1 MKLINYVKQYKYE
14 LFVLFYL
21 SICSII
27 FVKSFSLWGGN
38 LYKNLV
44 DKWLNSNNIDEKFKK
59 EIYNLDEKELE
70 DRFYKELEFGT
81 GGVRGIIGSGIN
93 RINIY
98 TIGKVTQGYAN
109 FLKNKFKGEEVSVAI
124 AYDSRI
130 KSDEFAKRAALI
142 FAANGIKVYLYES
155 LRPTPMLSFAIRELK
170 CSGGVVITASHNPKE
185 YSGYKVYDNN
195 GCQLTDELASKVYD
209 YICDISIFEKI
220 EILDENEAVKL
231 KKLEYIG
238 EKIDNIYIENVKN
251 LVIRKDLVKNNSSDL
266 KIVYTPLHGSGY
278 YPITRVL
285 DELGFDK
292 LMIVEE
298 QKNPDG
304 NFITVPYPNPEL
316 ESVFDLGI
324 NLAKNNDADI
334 IFATDPDCDRVGVV
348 VKDKFNNYK
357 FLTGNQIGIL
367 LSEYIL
373 MSLREFNQLDSNG
386 IIVKTIVST
395 NVVEDICREY
405 KIDYLDVLT
414 GFKYIGEK
422 INEFEMGNDKKY
434 IFGFEESYGFLIG
447 TFVRDK
453 DAVIAVTILSEM
465 ALYYKKNGKTLNCVL
480 DDLYKKYGYSS
491 EKLVSIELKGKEGQ
505 EKISKCLNRL
515 RNLDISEISYSKVLK
530 VQDYQMSIEKD
541 FLNKTTN
548 KISLPV
554 SNVFKVIFENKN
566 WFVVR
571 PSGTEPK
578 MKIYLSVRG
587 GDKKNLNYDI
597 CDFEKYVLSLIEKC
611 MG

>member
-1 MKLINYVKQYKYE
+1 M
-14 LFVLFYL
+14 
-21 SICSII
+21 
-27 FVKSFSLWGGN
+27 
-38 LYKNLV
+38 YKNLV

-209 YICDISIFEKI
+209 YICDISVFEEIK
-220 EILDENEAVKL
+220 ILDENEALKL

-238 EKIDNIYIENVKN
+238 EKIDSIYIENVKN
-251 LVIRKDLVKNNSSDL
+251 LVIRKDLVKNNSSNL

-278 YPITRVL
+278 RPITRVL

-304 NFITVPYPNPEL
+304 NFTTVPYPNPEL
-316 ESVFDLGI
+316 ESVFELGI

-348 VKDKFNNYK
+348 VRDKFNNYK

-373 MSLREFNQLDSNG
+373 MSLKELNQLDSDG

-422 INEFEMGNDKKY
+422 INEFEIKNDKKY
-434 IFGFEESYGFLIG
+434 IFGFEESYGFLVG

-465 ALYYKKNGKTLNCVL
+465 ALYYKKNGKTLKCVL
-480 DDLYKKYGYSS
+480 DDLYKKYRYSS
-491 EKLVSIELKGKEGQ
+491 EKLISIELKGKEGQ
-505 EKISKCLNRL
+505 EKISKCLNEL
-515 RNLDISEISYSKVLK
+515 RNLDISEISYSEVSK

-548 KISLPV
+548 KILLPV

-566 WFVVR
+566 WFAVR

-587 GDKKNLNYDI
+587 SDEESLNHDI
-597 CDFEKYVLSLIEKC
+597 CDFEKYVLGLIEKC

>member
-1 MKLINYVKQYKYE
+1 MYR
-14 LFVLFYL
+14 
-21 SICSII
+21 
-27 FVKSFSLWGGN
+27 
-38 LYKNLV
+38 NLV
-44 DKWLNSNNIDEKFKK
+44 DKWLNSDNIDEKFKK

-109 FLKNKFKGEEVSVAI
+109 FLKNKFKGGEISVAI

-142 FAANGIKVYLYES
+142 FAANDIKVYLYES
-155 LRPTPMLSFAIRELK
+155 LRPTPMLSFAVRELN
-170 CSGGVVITASHNPKE
+170 CNGGVVITASHNPKE
-185 YSGYKVYDNN
+185 YSGYKVYGNS
-195 GCQLTDELASKVYD
+195 GCQLTDQLASEVYD
-209 YICDISIFEKI
+209 YICDVNVFDEIK
-220 EILDENEAVKL
+220 ILDENEALKL

-238 EKIDNIYIENVKN
+238 EKIDSTYIENVKN
-251 LVIRKDLVKNNSSDL
+251 LVIRKDLVKNNSNNL

-278 YPITRVL
+278 VPIVRVL
-285 DELGFDK
+285 NELGFNN
-292 LMIVEE
+292 LMVVEE

-304 NFITVPYPNPEL
+304 NFTTVSYPNPEL
-316 ESVFDLGI
+316 ESVFELGI
-324 NLAKNNDADI
+324 DLAKKNDADI

-367 LSEYIL
+367 LTDYIL
-373 MSLREFNQLDSNG
+373 MSLKEKNQLDKNG

-405 KIDYLDVLT
+405 KINYLDVLT

-434 IFGFEESYGFLIG
+434 IFGFEESYGFLMG

-480 DDLYKKYGYSS
+480 DDLYKKYGYSL

-505 EKISKCLNRL
+505 EKISKCLNEL
-515 RNLDISEISYSKVLK
+515 RNLNMSEMSYSKILK
-530 VQDYQMSIEKD
+530 LQDYQMSTEKD
-541 FLNKTTN
+541 FLNETTN
-548 KISLPV
+548 KILLPV

-566 WFVVR
+566 WFAVR

-587 GDKKNLNYDI
+587 NSKDDLRHGMDE
-597 CDFEKYVLSLIEKC
+597 FEKYILGLIKKC